1 MQKKIFLIVSIIV
14 LTKCIS
20 FAQNISPITVETK
33 NSILALTAGED
44 EKLYQTYFGEKLNNT
59 TDYLKIQSG
68 QHELYS
74 TYGNENLYE
83 PAIRIT
89 HSDGNPSLNLRYM
102 KHQIEKPEEN
112 ISIVHIYLKDPEYP
126 VNVTLNFKTYFNE
139 NIIEQW
145 TEITHNED
153 SAVTLYNFASSQL
166 NFDANNY
173 WLSQF
178 HGDWAREMQMQES
191 ELTSGIKIIDSKL
204 GARADFYQTPVFF
217 LSLNG
222 KSDEN
227 NGELIAGTLEWT
239 GNFQFMFEIDAKN
252 SLRIITGIN
261 PFASEYK
268 LMPGENFITPKFIF
282 TYSNQ
287 GKGEASR
294 NLHRWA
300 RKYGIMD
307 GNKPR
312 LTLLNNWEATGMDF
326 DETKLSK
333 IFGNA
338 KQLGVDLFLLDDGW
352 FANKYPRNDDKAGLG
367 DWQENKKKLPHGIGY
382 LVKDA
387 EEQGAKFGIWLE
399 PEMVNPKSE
408 LYENHP
414 DWVLKFP
421 NREEKYFRNQ
431 LVLDLTNPEVQN
443 FVYEII
449 DNLLTENPGIAFI
462 KWDCNSPIVN
472 PYSPYLKDQQS
483 HLYIEYVKGLYK
495 VLDRFRGKYPHLP
508 VMLCS
513 GGGGRVDYGALKYF
527 TEFWPSDNTDGYD
540 RVFIQ
545 WGFTYFFPSITICAH
560 VTSWGDQSL
569 KFRTDVAMMGKLGY
583 DIPVEEMTEEE
594 LKFSQDA
601 VKNYNRLKNVI
612 WLGDQYRLISP
623 YEEKRAVLMYV
634 DESKSKAVLFS
645 YNLQNQRQGFSAV
658 RLQGLDPKKNYK
670 IEEINLFKGIRT
682 SCSDSGKTFSGDYL
696 MKVGLNVSNNRPITS
711 GVIEITEE

>member
-261 PFASEYK
+261 PFQPVYPVTYE
-268 LMPGENFITPKFIF
+268 FICFC
-282 TYSNQ
+282 Q
-287 GKGEASR
+287 
-294 NLHRWA
+294 
-300 RKYGIMD
+300 
-307 GNKPR
+307 
-312 LTLLNNWEATGMDF
+312 
-326 DETKLSK
+326 
-333 IFGNA
+333 
-338 KQLGVDLFLLDDGW
+338 
-352 FANKYPRNDDKAGLG
+352 
-367 DWQENKKKLPHGIGY
+367 
-382 LVKDA
+382 
-387 EEQGAKFGIWLE
+387 
-399 PEMVNPKSE
+399 
-408 LYENHP
+408 
-414 DWVLKFP
+414 
-421 NREEKYFRNQ
+421 
-431 LVLDLTNPEVQN
+431 
-443 FVYEII
+443 
-449 DNLLTENPGIAFI
+449 
-462 KWDCNSPIVN
+462 
-472 PYSPYLKDQQS
+472 
-483 HLYIEYVKGLYK
+483 
-495 VLDRFRGKYPHLP
+495 
-508 VMLCS
+508 
-513 GGGGRVDYGALKYF
+513 
-527 TEFWPSDNTDGYD
+527 
-540 RVFIQ
+540 
-545 WGFTYFFPSITICAH
+545 
-560 VTSWGDQSL
+560 
-569 KFRTDVAMMGKLGY
+569 
-583 DIPVEEMTEEE
+583 
-594 LKFSQDA
+594 
-601 VKNYNRLKNVI
+601 
-612 WLGDQYRLISP
+612 
-623 YEEKRAVLMYV
+623 
-634 DESKSKAVLFS
+634 
-645 YNLQNQRQGFSAV
+645 
-658 RLQGLDPKKNYK
+658 
-670 IEEINLFKGIRT
+670 
-682 SCSDSGKTFSGDYL
+682 
-696 MKVGLNVSNNRPITS
+696 
-711 GVIEITEE
+711 